1 MNQIFIFCLL
11 VVLLTPTVFAQN
23 AQGPTGV
30 TITNETDVEIRFSLQ
45 ADHGRLMPFII
56 QSHSSKKY
64 NCNPTCR
71 DFYFEMNTNI
81 KTVAYRLPN
90 DGGEYAIQR
99 NGSNGHWDLYGL
111 KR

>member
-81 KTVAYRLPN
+81 KTVDIDYQMMVVNMPF
-90 DGGEYAIQR
+90 
-99 NGSNGHWDLYGL
+99 NGMVVMGTGTYMD
-111 KR
+111 